1 MPNYAEEFYKPLDS
15 DEVIKRSFGNEFSV
29 LYAGNIGEAQNLKTL
44 VDAARIIKNQ
54 NYKVKFIIIGEGRS
68 MSDLRLY
75 IDKLDLKDFFAFLG
89 YIEPTQ
95 IPKYF
100 GSADSLY
107 ISLKPAEIFSLTIP
121 SKLQTYMACGRPII
135 ASIGGVTAKI
145 IKESNCG
152 FNSKPGDYKLLA
164 KNIIKMLKL
173 SNKEKIVMSTNAL
186 KYYKKNFDK
195 KIIMNKLE
203 TLLNQ

>member
-1 MPNYAEEFYKPLDS
+1 
-15 DEVIKRSFGNEFSV
+15 
-29 LYAGNIGEAQNLKTL
+29 
-44 VDAARIIKNQ
+44 
-54 NYKVKFIIIGEGRS
+54 
-68 MSDLRLY
+68 
-75 IDKLDLKDFFAFLG
+75 
-89 YIEPTQ
+89 
-95 IPKYF
+95 
-100 GSADSLY
+100 
-107 ISLKPAEIFSLTIP
+107 
-121 SKLQTYMACGRPII
+121 MACGRPII